1 MHRNLSTLFL
11 AAARSLSLVFAVS
24 AASCAGDDPEREPAP
39 ATQHASRHPR
49 VHWKGGTRLRNDLA
63 QVLQLD
69 PEEVCNEFGTM
80 SCSES
85 VHTVAL
91 GGLDPYRNQIFK
103 SSPTTGLST
112 TLIVERI
119 ALQACRR
126 RAERDVAGGEANPL
140 IWRDVATSQGRAASL
155 DALYASAL
163 GRPPAARER
172 DGFESLYAQALAEG
186 PDVAEAET
194 GWATLSCLAV
204 VTSTEFLFY

>member
-1 MHRNLSTLFL
+1 MYRDLSTLFF
-11 AAARSLSLVFAVS
+11 AAARSLALVLAVS

-39 ATQHASRHPR
+39 ATQHASRNPR

-63 QVLQLD
+63 QLLQLD
-69 PEEVCNEFGTM
+69 AGEVCNEFGAM

-103 SSPTTGLST
+103 PSPTTGLST

-140 IWRDVATSQGRAASL
+140 IWRDVATSEGRAASL
-155 DALYASAL
+155 DALYAAAL
-163 GRPPAARER
+163 GRPPGARER
-172 DGFESLYAQALAEG
+172 DGFESLYAKALAEG
-186 PDVAEAET
+186 PDAAEAET

>member
-1 MHRNLSTLFL
+1 MYRNLSTLFR
-11 AAARSLSLVFAVS
+11 AAVPSLSLAFVVS
-24 AASCAGDDPEREPAP
+24 AASCADDEPERGPAP
-39 ATQHASRHPR
+39 AVQPAARHAR
-49 VHWKGGTRLRNDLA
+49 VQFKGGTRLRNDLA
-63 QVLQLD
+63 QLLQLEPD
-69 PEEVCNEFGTM
+69 EVCNEFGTK

-91 GGLDPYRNQIFK
+91 GGLDPYRSQIFK
-103 SSPTTGLST
+103 SPPTTGLAT
-112 TLIVERI
+112 TLIVERM

-126 RAERDVAGGEANPL
+126 RAERDLAGGEANPL
-140 IWRDVATSQGRAASL
+140 VWRDVATARGRAASL

-172 DGFESLYAQALAEG
+172 DGFESLYAHALAEG

-204 VTSTEFLFY
+204 VTSIEFLFY